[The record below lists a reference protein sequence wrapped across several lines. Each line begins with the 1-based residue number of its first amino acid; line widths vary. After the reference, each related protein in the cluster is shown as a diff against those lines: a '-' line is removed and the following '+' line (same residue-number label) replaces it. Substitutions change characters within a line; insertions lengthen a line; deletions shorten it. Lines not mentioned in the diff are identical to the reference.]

1 MIVTHNFLFFVNI
14 IAVFLISVSCFKIAY
29 RWKKIK
35 PLSTNFYSLGISY
48 FLIFIFISYWN
59 YTHVLF
65 SLIVGSILLLVW
77 GLLFFAGTFIIFHR
91 KKSFF
96 DYVFLIYILLPF
108 VYLFTKNIELTFVSI
123 TALTSFIILFTFI
136 KILFLGK
143 RSIRIVSIFGFMA
156 GLVSIFHAFVFLS
169 ELNIP
174 IYSSLL
180 INVLLAISFG
190 GFYHISKNNPNDFL
204 GFYNNKKDSN

>member
-1 MIVTHNFLFFVNI
+1 MTHNFLFFTNI

-35 PLSTNFYSLGISY
+35 SLSTNFYSLGIFY

-77 GLLFFAGTFIIFHR
+77 GLLFFAGTFVIFPT
-91 KKSFF
+91 KKSPF
-96 DYVFLIYILLPF
+96 DYAFLIYILLPF
-108 VYLFTKNIELTFVSI
+108 IYLFTKSIELTFVSI

-143 RSIRIVSIFGFMA
+143 RPLKIASLFGVIA
-156 GLVSIFHAFVFLS
+156 GLVSIFHAFVFLI

-174 IYSSLL
+174 MYSLLL
-180 INVLLAISFG
+180 INVFLAISFG
-190 GFYHISKNNPNDFL
+190 GLSYISKNNPNDFL
-204 GFYNNKKDSN
+204 SHYNHEKYSN